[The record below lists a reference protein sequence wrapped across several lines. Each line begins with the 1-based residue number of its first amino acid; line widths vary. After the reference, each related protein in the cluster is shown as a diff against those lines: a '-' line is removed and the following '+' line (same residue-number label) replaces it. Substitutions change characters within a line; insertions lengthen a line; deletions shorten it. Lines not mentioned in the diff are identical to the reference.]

1 MAKELS
7 DQENTTLQIRAADLA
22 NQSGTLDLSDNIK
35 SLVNPDQIM
44 TIEEGYNTIL
54 NIKENE
60 SKPVSMMSNENT
72 LTNFPESPINR

>member
-1 MAKELS
+1 
-7 DQENTTLQIRAADLA
+7 
-22 NQSGTLDLSDNIK
+22 
-35 SLVNPDQIM
+35 M